1 MNKLETL
8 SEIFAVISILIKFE
22 SEDIIEDENLFIAFI
37 NELGIRNNGKLFNRS
52 NLKSLVK
59 SLSDDEKASLIEEF
73 NTGHKAVYSL
83 IEMHLNRG

>member
-37 NELGIRNNGKLFNRS
+37 NELGIRNNGKLFNKS

-59 SLSDDEKASLIEEF
+59 SLSDEEKAKLIEEF
-73 NTGHKAVYSL
+73 NTGHKSTYSL
-83 IEMHLNRG
+83 IEMYLNRG

>member
-52 NLKSLVK
+52 NLKSLIK
-59 SLSDDEKASLIEEF
+59 SLTEDEKKQLIEEF
-73 NTGHKAVYSL
+73 NMGHKAVYSL

>member
-37 NELGIRNNGKLFNRS
+37 NELGIRNNGKLFNKS

-59 SLSDDEKASLIEEF
+59 SLSDEEKTKLIKEF
-73 NTGHKAVYSL
+73 NTGHKSTYSL
-83 IEMHLNRG
+83 IEMYLNRG

>member
-52 NLKSLVK
+52 NLKSLIK
-59 SLSDDEKASLIEEF
+59 SLTEDEKKQLIEEF
-73 NTGHKAVYSL
+73 NMGHKSTYSI